1 MEFVYNLVLVLHFI
15 GVASLLG
22 GAMVQLSARGGR
34 TINAA
39 MVHGALTQIV
49 TGVAM
54 AAMGGGI
61 DSLGIDVNHAKLGVK
76 MVVVL
81 VVTVLCWMNRRK
93 ATIPDG
99 LFFAVFG
106 LSFANVVIAV
116 FWS

>member
-22 GAMVQLSARGGR
+22 GAMVQLS
-34 TINAA
+34 
-39 MVHGALTQIV
+39 
-49 TGVAM
+49 
-54 AAMGGGI
+54 
-61 DSLGIDVNHAKLGVK
+61 AKLGVK

>member
-1 MEFVYNLVLVLHFI
+1 MEFVYNLVLVLHFV
-15 GVASLLG
+15 GLASLIG

-39 MVHGALTQIV
+39 MVHGALTQVV

-61 DSLGIDVNHAKLGVK
+61 DSLGIDVNHAKLGTKLVI
-76 MVVVL
+76 VL
-81 VVTVLCWMNRRK
+81 VVTVLCWLNRRK
-93 ATIPDG
+93 PTVPDG

-106 LSFANVVIAV
+106 LSVANVAIAV
-116 FWS
+116 FWT